1 MNINTNLFY
10 LRSNTLVAQL
20 SKKSGAQAAD
30 RCDSRGMLP
39 FPYNDLSRIRQLA
52 PLMSNQSSG
61 FIFKV
66 VERGEQIEKS
76 QRIFAFHTQFW
87 A

>member
-1 MNINTNLFY
+1 
-10 LRSNTLVAQL
+10 
-20 SKKSGAQAAD
+20 
-30 RCDSRGMLP
+30 MLP